1 MLQHLWSY
9 NLALQILFGTGR
21 TKQSTKYNMQQDIV
35 SPLVWDQNP
44 AVPALY

>member
-21 TKQSTKYNMQQDIV
+21 TKYNMQQDIV